1 MKVCR
6 KCGKPAISDTDM
18 FCADCGGDLIEKSEF
33 AEFVA
38 NNPEDDNSH
47 GSYTGYTH
55 TENVNYVCDSEP
67 YYSQD
72 DIANN
77 KVYAVLSYIS
87 ILFLVPMI
95 GAKNSPYAKFHANQG
110 LLLFIVNLIIDFASG
125 FIEYFGILKIATLI
139 FMIMGI
145 VNAAKG
151 KTERLPIFGKFDL
164 YK

>member
-6 KCGKPAISDTDM
+6 KCGKSAISDSDM

-33 AEFVA
+33 ADFVA
-38 NNPEDDNSH
+38 ANPEDDEQN
-47 GSYTGYTH
+47 GGYTSYTR
-55 TENVNYVCDSEP
+55 TESINFVDDGEP

-77 KVYAVLSYIS
+77 KVYAVLSYIG

-110 LLLFIVNLIIDFASG
+110 LLLFIVNVIIGVASE
-125 FIEYFGILKIATLI
+125 FFHYLGILNIVTLV
-139 FMIMGI
+139 FMVMGI

-151 KTERLPIFGKFDL
+151 KTERLPVFGKFDL